1 MFLHKEEELFREVM
15 ETAAAELKIPVSIVE
30 KDYYITMVLKGL
42 SQKAPECVFK
52 GGTSLSKCY
61 HVIDRFSED
70 IDISFSDTL
79 TQGERRK
86 LKNEIIAS
94 LSKELELPIIDWD
107 RARSRRDYNR

>member
-1 MFLHKEEELFREVM
+1 M
-15 ETAAAELKIPVSIVE
+15 PVSIVE
-30 KDYYITMVLKGL
+30 KDYYITMILKGL

-52 GGTSLSKCY
+52 EGTSLSKCY

-70 IDISFSDTL
+70 IDISFSNTL

-86 LKNEIIAS
+86 LRNEIIAA

-107 RARSRRDYNR
+107 RWIVNMFLDNFFKVIFPILYWCLIVQ